1 MSYFVFHQPPNTYH
15 WNVKSFWGGFFP
27 NQTFKSG
34 EFAAIHLRNGWLHTW
49 PSRLFNLMN
58 SSWFKRMVSSCGWTH
73 KDLMNV
79 MKIPWMLLD
88 FIGWQIPQ
96 HIHFIP
102 FHSISISFPPEFLTP
117 KWWNAQLFAATAAR
131 FRSFITFSDARLP
144 LPPRYHS
151 LDSVQAL
158 PHHNAV
164 ASTEWINELDWNYSI
179 TIRQGS
185 TCKNTWIPTTHRVD
199 GFKVEEVI
207 SLSPFAEQHPSPM
220 GSQK

>member
-1 MSYFVFHQPPNTYH
+1 MGDSTPDLQGCSTWWIPP
-15 WNVKSFWGGFFP
+15 
-27 NQTFKSG
+27 
-34 EFAAIHLRNGWLHTW
+34 
-49 PSRLFNLMN
+49 
-58 SSWFKRMVSSCGWTH
+58 WFKRTVSSCGWTH

-102 FHSISISFPPEFLTP
+102 FHSISISFRPEFLTP

-144 LPPRYHS
+144 LPPRYLS

-164 ASTEWINELDWNYSI
+164 ASTRWINELDWKLLHYYPARFHLHEHLDSN
-179 TIRQGS
+179 
-185 TCKNTWIPTTHRVD
+185 NPRVD
-199 GFKVEEVI
+199 GFRVEEVI